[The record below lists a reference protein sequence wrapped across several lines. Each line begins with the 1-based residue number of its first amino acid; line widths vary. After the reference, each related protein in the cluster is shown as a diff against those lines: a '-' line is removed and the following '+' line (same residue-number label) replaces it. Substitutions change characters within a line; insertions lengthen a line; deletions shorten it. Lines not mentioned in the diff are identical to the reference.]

1 MVQLTLAVV
10 AKGHLGLA
18 ETNGVLACGD
28 AIELLELSLVN
39 ALQGDWLAGVAAI
52 WTRDGARTPGACA
65 GSGSSVPGW
74 GSRVQW
80 P

>member
-18 ETNGVLACGD
+18 ETNGVLSCGD

-39 ALQGDWLAGVAAI
+39 ALQGD
-52 WTRDGARTPGACA
+52 
-65 GSGSSVPGW
+65 
-74 GSRVQW
+74 
-80 P
+80 